1 MGMMKRGWVG
11 REEGGVMG
19 MIGEGVGEERLKRR
33 VCLAM

>member
-1 MGMMKRGWVG
+1 MANNLWVG

-19 MIGEGVGEERLKRR
+19 MIGEGVDGERLKRR